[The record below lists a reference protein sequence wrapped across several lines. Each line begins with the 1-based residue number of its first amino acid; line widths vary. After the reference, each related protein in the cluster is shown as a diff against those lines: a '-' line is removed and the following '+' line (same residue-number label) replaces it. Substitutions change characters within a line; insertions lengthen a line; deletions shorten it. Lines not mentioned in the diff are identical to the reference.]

1 MVFLAGE
8 VHSAQAP
15 AEFRPGCVSSLTA
28 TRLGCLVE
36 IFALLESPKQR
47 RVRHAHPSETTFC
60 IQIKSSLCRLGRFLV
75 KTTKRFFRW
84 RAGRGF
90 VAAFY
95 RHHSGIDH
103 RLWLGADR
111 ARRLSTATAA
121 SALAFGLA
129 FCRAASRPA
138 PRTSHRAAS
147 TTSASPALSR
157 WRPLFFLMANAITGS
172 QGYFQLVQFV
182 PLFFGTLIVG
192 NRQQRLHAAT
202 GRGCLLFSH
211 GCIIQETAVK
221 RARALSAAK

>member
-1 MVFLAGE
+1 MRTLPRQ
-8 VHSAQAP
+8 HSA
-15 AEFRPGCVSSLTA
+15 FKSN
-28 TRLGCLVE
+28 
-36 IFALLESPKQR
+36 
-47 RVRHAHPSETTFC
+47 
-60 IQIKSSLCRLGRFLV
+60 QIKSSLCRLGRFLV

-90 VAAFY
+90 AAAFF

-111 ARRLSTATAA
+111 ARRLSTTTAA

-202 GRGCLLFSH
+202 GRGGLLFSH